1 MKYSEMPTAR
11 HLVSVASWTFIT
23 LNLLIWLPF
32 LLLAA
37 FVRFVC
43 PVNAVK
49 VLTDNLVDEVYRIA
63 TRIDGWWIER
73 VLGVRFEIEDE
84 DFALE
89 TLRPHESPMIIALS
103 LIHI

>member
-63 TRIDGWWIER
+63 TRIDGGLKGYWAC
-73 VLGVRFEIEDE
+73 VLRSKTKI
-84 DFALE
+84 
-89 TLRPHESPMIIALS
+89 LRLKHCGRTRAP
-103 LIHI
+103 